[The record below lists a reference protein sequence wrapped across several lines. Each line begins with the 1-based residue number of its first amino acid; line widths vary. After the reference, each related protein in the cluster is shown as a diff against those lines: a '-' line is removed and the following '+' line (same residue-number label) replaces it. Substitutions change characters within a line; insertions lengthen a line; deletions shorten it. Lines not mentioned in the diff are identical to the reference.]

1 MLPRLGGRLNTHDD
15 SGALDSAMELS
26 SLCNS
31 GGGRI
36 TKYSN
41 TITKMNNG
49 IEYYCVEVTSKVGI
63 QYGIQAFGEEAIA
76 LYKNT
81 MRIIKDTTNMDELL

>member
-1 MLPRLGGRLNTHDD
+1 MKLFF
-15 SGALDSAMELS
+15 
-26 SLCNS
+26 LCTS

-36 TKYSN
+36 TKYSD

-49 IEYYCVEVTSKVGI
+49 IYYYCVEVTSKDGI
-63 QYGIQAFGEEAIA
+63 QYGIPAFGEEAIS

-81 MRIIKDTTNMDELL
+81 MKIIQDNSFV